1 MENPFVCSKDN
12 IEERKN
18 LIKNWENKAFK
29 TGIKGLDEAF
39 GGNLYTGSLWL
50 ICAGT
55 GVGKT
60 TALLATA
67 KKMVREGKKVAYITI
82 EMSYIQILKFCQD
95 SLDGLYIYEMES
107 MADWK
112 EFEKECEKIKFDAVF
127 YDYLGA
133 QGDLGEWDK
142 MIDFSAGLAKIAIQ
156 YDIPVFTACQATIEL
171 TDEARRNPNS
181 SNLFGLNYIAYS
193 KGMANKVAGGIY
205 IVNDGSNLFAY
216 NFKCRYNIKPTDRYE
231 LKLNFK
237 TKEWSDVGEDNTR
250 MASEYQEKFRQQI
263 HSASIL

>member
-1 MENPFVCSKDN
+1 MDKFFCKKDN

-67 KKMVREGKKVAYITI
+67 KKMVREGKKVAYISI
-82 EMSYIQILKFCQD
+82 EMSLVQILKFCPD
-95 SLDGLYIYEMES
+95 DLNGLYLYEMES
-107 MADWK
+107 MAQWK
-112 EFEKECEKIKFDAVF
+112 EFEKECEEKRFDAVF
-127 YDYLGA
+127 YDYLGS

-142 MIDFSAGLAKIAIQ
+142 LIDFSARLSKIAIK
-156 YDIPVFTACQATIEL
+156 YDIPVFTACQATVEL
-171 TDEARRNPNS
+171 TSEVRRNPNS
-181 SNLFGLNYIAYS
+181 TNLFGLSYIAYS
-193 KGMANKVAGGIY
+193 KGIANKVAGGIY
-205 IVNDGSNLFAY
+205 IVNDGNSLWAY
-216 NFKCRYNIKPTDRYE
+216 NFKCRYNTKPTDRYE

-237 TKEWSDVGEDNTR
+237 TKEWLDIGEDNSK
-250 MASEYQEKFRQQI
+250 MASKYQEKFRQSI
-263 HSASIL
+263 HSSNLF

>member
-1 MENPFVCSKDN
+1 MKPFLCSKDN
-12 IEERKN
+12 VEERKN

-67 KKMVREGKKVAYITI
+67 KKMVREGKKVAYISI
-82 EMSYIQILKFCQD
+82 EMSYIQILKFCPD
-95 SLDGLYIYEMES
+95 SLDGLYIYERES

-112 EFEKECEKIKFDAVF
+112 EFKEECEKIKFDAVF
-127 YDYLGA
+127 YDYLGS
-133 QGDLGEWDK
+133 QRDLGEWDK
-142 MIDFSAGLAKIAIQ
+142 LIDFSAGLAKIAIQ

-171 TDEARRNPNS
+171 TDEARCNPNS
-181 SNLFGLNYIAYS
+181 NNLFGLNYIAYS
-193 KGMANKVAGGIY
+193 KGIANKVAGGIY
-205 IVNDGSNLFAY
+205 IVNIGGKLWAY
-216 NFKCRYNIKPTDRYE
+216 NFKCRYNTKPINKYE
-231 LKLNFK
+231 LKLDFK
-237 TKEWSDVGEDNTR
+237 TKEWTDIGENNSTVV
-250 MASEYQEKFRQQI
+250 SKYPEKLRQSF
-263 HSASIL
+263 HSASIF

>member
-1 MENPFVCSKDN
+1 MEPFVCSKDN
-12 IEERKN
+12 IEKRKE
-18 LIKNWENKAFK
+18 LVEEWQNKAFK

-39 GGNLYTGSLWL
+39 GGNLYTSSLWL

-67 KKMVREGKKVAYITI
+67 KKMVREGKKVAYISI

-112 EFEKECEKIKFDAVF
+112 EFKKECEKIKFDAVF
-127 YDYLGA
+127 YDYLGS

-142 MIDFSAGLAKIAIQ
+142 LIDFSAGLAKIAIQ
-156 YDIPVFTACQATIEL
+156 YDIPVFTACQATVEL
-171 TDEARRNPNS
+171 TDEARRNPSS

-193 KGMANKVAGGIY
+193 KGIANKVAGGIY
-205 IVNDGSNLFAY
+205 IVNIGGKLSAY
-216 NFKCRYNIKPTDRYE
+216 NFKCRYNNKPDKSYE
-231 LKLNFK
+231 LNLNFK
-237 TKEWSDVGEDNTR
+237 TKEWTDVGEDNTR

-263 HSASIL
+263 HSASIF